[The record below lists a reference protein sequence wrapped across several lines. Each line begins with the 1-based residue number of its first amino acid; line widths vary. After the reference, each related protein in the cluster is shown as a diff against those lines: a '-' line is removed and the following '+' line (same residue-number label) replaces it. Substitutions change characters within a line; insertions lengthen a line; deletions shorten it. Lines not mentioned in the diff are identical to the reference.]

1 MRGERHVDIEPLVG
15 VVMGSDSDLPV
26 VKDCLLILEELGIAA
41 EARIMSA
48 HRTPILVMEYATQAE
63 KRGLKVLI
71 AAAGGAAHLGGV
83 LAAHT
88 LLPVIGLPILG
99 HSLAGMDA
107 LFSMVQMPP
116 GIPVATV
123 GVNNGRNAGLLAAQ
137 ILGASDPKIKERLL
151 AYRQSLAQSV
161 SEKDRRLQNGGFRE
175 Y

>member
-1 MRGERHVDIEPLVG
+1 MQSEALVG

-26 VKDCLLILEELGIAA
+26 VKDCLAILEELEIPA
-41 EARIMSA
+41 EVRIMSA
-48 HRTPILVMEYATQAE
+48 HRTPAQVMEYATQAE

-71 AAAGGAAHLGGV
+71 AAAGGAAHLAGV
-83 LAAHT
+83 LAAYT

-99 HSLAGMDA
+99 RSLAGMDA

-137 ILGASDPKIKERLL
+137 VLSLTDAAIKERLL
-151 AYRQSLAQSV
+151 KYRQSLAQSV
-161 SEKDRRLQNGGFRE
+161 VEKDRRLQGEGFRG
-175 Y
+175 YSS